1 MSIPDLG
8 RVAAAAPSPEPEV
21 LGAAAV
27 PLSRHLAQLVRPWRS
42 RLLVLGVLV
51 LLAAVLELVP
61 PLVLRHVID
70 VDLRG
75 HRTAGLL
82 GAGALYLAASIA
94 VSALGSVYGYLA
106 ATVAQRSLAGL
117 RARLFTHLLALPTSY
132 HDRTPVGDSI
142 SRATADIETID
153 ELFSSSVAT
162 LLGELVRLVTVAVA
176 MIVLS
181 PVLAAAAALVI
192 PPLALLTSVLRRRVR
207 DAERSTRTAVGAV
220 NTRLAEDLSGVEV
233 IRAFGRQAAFT
244 DRFRLALQQ
253 WLRAGNRSVL
263 FNAFYAPAL
272 GVLAAAATAMLLW
285 LGGRNTFGVIG
296 VSVGTLTAF
305 VLLFARFFTPLVS
318 LGDQWQSV
326 QSALAGAERIFS
338 VLDLPTDLA
347 SRPAT
352 TTASPAT
359 TASPGTTASPA
370 TTANSAAAAAQ
381 GSPAVQV
388 RHVSFGY
395 LPGQPVLHDVSLTVQ
410 PGEHVAVVG
419 RTGAGKSSIL
429 SLLSGLRSP
438 WSGQVQ
444 LLGHDPRGLD
454 DTARRTL
461 LGFVPQAVGLFS
473 GTVTDNI
480 TLGDTTLDLEQVQ
493 RAACVAGAEDFIG
506 SLPDG
511 YTTVLSDSGRGNGVQ
526 LSAGQRQLLALTRAL
541 VTTPA
546 VLLLDEATAV
556 IDGATDARFRA
567 ALHDRVLPT
576 GTAVLT
582 VAHRLTTARDADRV
596 LVLHAGRII
605 EQGPPAQLLAIGG
618 RFADLIALEQAGW
631 DWQNDPDVS
640 TF

>member
-1 MSIPDLG
+1 MKAFDLG

-21 LGAAAV
+21 PGAAPV
-27 PLSRHLAQLVRPWRS
+27 RLSRHLAQLVRPWRS
-42 RLLVLGVLV
+42 RLLVLGLLVLV
-51 LLAAVLELVP
+51 AAVLELVP

-117 RARLFTHLLALPTSY
+117 RARLFTHLLVLPTSY

-176 MIVLS
+176 MLVLS

-192 PPLALLTSVLRRRVR
+192 PPLALVTSVLRRRVR

-285 LGGRNTFGVIG
+285 LGGRNAFGAIG

-326 QSALAGAERIFS
+326 QSALAGAERVFL

-352 TTASPAT
+352 TANPAR
-359 TASPGTTASPA
+359 
-370 TTANSAAAAAQ
+370 TANSAVAAAQ
-381 GSPAVQV
+381 GSPALEV
-388 RHVSFGY
+388 RDVTFGY
-395 LPGQPVLHDVSLTVQ
+395 LPSQPVLHDVSLTVQ

-429 SLLSGLRSP
+429 SLLSGLHSP

-454 DTARRTL
+454 DPARRTL

-493 RAACVAGAEDFIG
+493 RAACIAGADDFIG

-582 VAHRLTTARDADRV
+582 VAHRLTTAREADRV

>member
-27 PLSRHLAQLVRPWRS
+27 RLSRHLAQLVRPWRS

-162 LLGELVRLVTVAVA
+162 LLGELVRLVTVTVA

-181 PVLAAAAALVI
+181 PVLAAAAVLVI
-192 PPLALLTSVLRRRVR
+192 PPLALVTSVLRRRVR

-370 TTANSAAAAAQ
+370 TTANSAVAAAQ

-454 DTARRTL
+454 DTTRRTL

-493 RAACVAGAEDFIG
+493 RAACIAGAEDFIG
-506 SLPDG
+506 SLPNG

-582 VAHRLTTARDADRV
+582 VAHRLTTAREADRV